1 VINMHAYNF
10 SEAKQNLSFVFEQAV
25 LEGGV
30 QIKGEDGQVFMLTP
44 VIEKKSPLDIQS
56 VSLDL
61 TADEIVGFIHESRR

>member
-1 VINMHAYNF
+1 MHAYNF
-10 SEAKQNLSFVFEQAV
+10 SEVKQNLSSVFEQAV

-30 QIKGEDGQVFMLTP
+30 QIKGEDGRVFMLIP
-44 VIEKKSPLDIQS
+44 VTEKKSPLDIQS